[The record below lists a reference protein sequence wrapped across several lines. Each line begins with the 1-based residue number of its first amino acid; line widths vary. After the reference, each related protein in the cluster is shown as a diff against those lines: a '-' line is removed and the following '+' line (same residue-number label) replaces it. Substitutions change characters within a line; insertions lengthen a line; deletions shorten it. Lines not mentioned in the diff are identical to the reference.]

1 MVHDTLIVSPG
12 ANVTALITDSA
23 IISGPADEDE
33 PDPLASARPLIVIV
47 LPLRL
52 VRIGVGVCE
61 LAGSRRRGGPIVD
74 Y

>member
-12 ANVTALITDSA
+12 ASVTALITDSA

-33 PDPLASARPLIVIV
+33 PDPLARARPLIVMV

-52 VRIGVGVCE
+52 VRIGVESVN
-61 LAGSRRRGGPIVD
+61 
-74 Y
+74 